1 MIGVTL
7 EDDLEAGRRQ
17 WTVAWR
23 RFARQWTQPQL
34 LKLADSVLGG
44 RYLHSSQISGFATG
58 KLREPSPKVFM
69 AVGRLNQAI
78 ANGELGEVQK
88 DLWGGKEF
96 LADKD
101 GNPLDAVGCFRAFTG
116 ELDLGLGEIRI
127 IPEDQVEDANK
138 RLGKFLRAELAKAG
152 VDFIEELPEIVATNG
167 PLVKSILLGEKLKAE
182 DIGESLPALSLLLAS
197 RGVMVSTE
205 KLWTKIL
212 STSESSQRNTTPN
225 AHE

>member
-1 MIGVTL
+1 MDAVDGLTL
-7 EDDLEAGRRQ
+7 EGDLEAGRRQ

-58 KLREPSPKVFM
+58 KLREPSPKVFV

-78 ANGELGEVQK
+78 ANGELGEVHK
-88 DLWGGKEF
+88 DLWVEKEF

-116 ELDLGLGEIRI
+116 ELDLGLGDIRL
-127 IPEDQVEDANK
+127 IPEDQLEDANK
-138 RLGKFLRAELAKAG
+138 RLGRFVRTKLSSIG
-152 VDFIEELPEIVATNG
+152 IDFIEDLPALTGKDEA
-167 PLVKSILLGEKLKAE
+167 LVKSVLLGKRLDANELAE
-182 DIGESLPALSLLLAS
+182 AIPALL
-197 RGVMVSTE
+197 
-205 KLWTKIL
+205 KIL
-212 STSESSQRNTTPN
+212 NECGSEIES
-225 AHE
+225 HELWHIALIG